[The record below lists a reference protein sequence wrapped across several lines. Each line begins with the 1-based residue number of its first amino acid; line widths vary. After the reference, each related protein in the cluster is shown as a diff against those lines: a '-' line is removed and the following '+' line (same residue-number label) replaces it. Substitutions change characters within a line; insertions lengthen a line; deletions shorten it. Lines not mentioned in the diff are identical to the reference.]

1 MMMVNHI
8 LEEMPAAVLS
18 RWHDELEEVSL
29 KRGDVL
35 YQAGS
40 KMHYGYF
47 PVTAIVSILSDLENG
62 SSAEVAVIG
71 NEGVIG
77 ASIFMGDSLTSHSA
91 VVLSAGQGYRLK
103 ASLMREE
110 FNQSNAVMQV
120 LLCYMQTLIAQM
132 CQTAACNRHHTLNQ
146 QLCRLLLLIN
156 DRMEGNDVLMTQ
168 ELLARTL
175 GVRREGV
182 TEAALLL
189 QKSGLIRYSRGRIEI
204 LDRAGIEDRSC
215 ECYVSDKKRA

>member
-1 MMMVNHI
+1 MVNHI

>member
-1 MMMVNHI
+1 
-8 LEEMPAAVLS
+8 
-18 RWHDELEEVSL
+18 
-29 KRGDVL
+29 
-35 YQAGS
+35 
-40 KMHYGYF
+40 
-47 PVTAIVSILSDLENG
+47 
-62 SSAEVAVIG
+62 
-71 NEGVIG
+71 
-77 ASIFMGDSLTSHSA
+77 
-91 VVLSAGQGYRLK
+91 
-103 ASLMREE
+103 MREE

-156 DRMEGNDVLMTQ
+156 DRMEGNDLLMTQ

-189 QKSGLIRYSRGRIEI
+189 QKSGLIRYSRGHIAI
-204 LDRAGIEDRSC
+204 LDRAGIEKRSC
-215 ECYVSDKKRA
+215 ECYANDKKRA

>member
-1 MMMVNHI
+1 MIMVNHI
-8 LEEMPAAVLS
+8 LEELPAAVLS
-18 RWHDELEEVSL
+18 RWQGELEEVSL

-47 PVTAIVSILSDLENG
+47 PITAIVSILSDLENG
-62 SSAEVAVIG
+62 SSAEIAVIG

-110 FNQSNAVMQV
+110 FNQSNVVMQV

-132 CQTAACNRHHTLNQ
+132 CQTAACNRHHSLNQ

-156 DRMEGNDVLMTQ
+156 DRMEGNDLLMTQ

-189 QKSGLIRYSRGRIEI
+189 QKSGLIRYSRGHIAI
-204 LDRAGIEDRSC
+204 LDRAGIEKQSC
-215 ECYVSDKKRA
+215 ECYGNDKKRA

>member
-1 MMMVNHI
+1 MMNNYI
-8 LEEMPAAVLS
+8 LEALPASVLG
-18 RWHDELEEVSL
+18 RWENELEEVSL
-29 KRGDVL
+29 KRGDIL

-40 KMHYGYF
+40 KMHFGYF
-47 PVTAIVSILSDLENG
+47 PLTAIISILSDLEDG
-62 SSAEVAVIG
+62 SSAEIAVIG
-71 NEGVIG
+71 HEGVIG

-91 VVLSAGQGYRLK
+91 VVLSAGLAYRLK
-103 ASLMREE
+103 ASCMRVE
-110 FNQSNAVMQV
+110 FNQSSMVMQV

-156 DRMEGNDVLMTQ
+156 DRMEGNDLLMTQ
-168 ELLARTL
+168 DLLARTL

-189 QKSGLIRYSRGRIEI
+189 QKSGLIRYSRGHITL
-204 LDRAGIEDRSC
+204 LDREGIEDRSC
-215 ECYVSDKKRA
+215 ECYTNDKMRA

>member
-1 MMMVNHI
+1 MMNNYI
-8 LEEMPAAVLS
+8 LEALPASVLG
-18 RWHDELEEVSL
+18 RWENELEEVSL
-29 KRGDVL
+29 KPGDIL

-40 KMHYGYF
+40 KMHFGYF
-47 PVTAIVSILSDLENG
+47 PLTAIILILSDLEDG
-62 SSAEVAVIG
+62 FSAEIAVIG
-71 NEGVIG
+71 HEGVIG

-91 VVLSAGQGYRLK
+91 VVLSAGLAYRLK
-103 ASLMREE
+103 ASCMRVE
-110 FNQSNAVMQV
+110 FNQSSIVMQV

-156 DRMEGNDVLMTQ
+156 DRMEGNDLLMTQ
-168 ELLARTL
+168 DLLARTL

-189 QKSGLIRYSRGRIEI
+189 QKSGLIRYLRGHITL
-204 LDRAGIEDRSC
+204 LDREGIEDRSC
-215 ECYVSDKKRA
+215 ECYTNDKMRA

>member
-8 LEEMPAAVLS
+8 LEDLPAAVMS

>member
-1 MMMVNHI
+1 MMNNYI
-8 LEEMPAAVLS
+8 LEALPASVLG
-18 RWHDELEEVSL
+18 RWENELEEVSL
-29 KRGDVL
+29 KRGDIL

-40 KMHYGYF
+40 KMHFGYF
-47 PVTAIVSILSDLENG
+47 PLTAIISILSDLEDG
-62 SSAEVAVIG
+62 SSAEIAVIG
-71 NEGVIG
+71 HEGVIG

-91 VVLSAGQGYRLK
+91 VVLSAGLAYRLK
-103 ASLMREE
+103 ASCMRVE
-110 FNQSNAVMQV
+110 FNQSSIVMQV

-156 DRMEGNDVLMTQ
+156 DRMEGNDLLMTQ
-168 ELLARTL
+168 DLLARTL

-189 QKSGLIRYSRGRIEI
+189 QKSGLIRYSRGHITL
-204 LDRAGIEDRSC
+204 LDREGIEDRSC
-215 ECYVSDKKRA
+215 ECYTNDKMRA

>member
-8 LEEMPAAVLS
+8 LEELPAAVLS

-47 PVTAIVSILSDLENG
+47 PITAIVSILSDLENG

-156 DRMEGNDVLMTQ
+156 DRMDGNDVLMTQ

-189 QKSGLIRYSRGRIEI
+189 QKSGLIRYSRGHIEI

-215 ECYVSDKKRA
+215 ECYVNDKKRA